1 MKNCLCILAITIGAV
16 NSAIA
21 DTCPDTI
28 NTSGGLYDLRG
39 AINTYQQ
46 TLPAQMKSVIDE
58 DCASYSN
65 SDECEFH
72 KQVSKEILA
81 IAESCLGSPSDKKL
95 ATSNGKE
102 GRRIN
107 NKTKIAY
114 DHAKSDLDT
123 DPWNNSARHDASLV
137 GCPYRYF
144 TDLNLL
150 HQPKVYIC
158 QNGAT
163 LQCSESKHKPKGKLK
178 YEWQV
183 VSANTCIKGANWVD
197 ARAIEQ
203 NSFNIRKANRK

>member
-1 MKNCLCILAITIGAV
+1 MKNRLCILVITIGSV
-16 NSAIA
+16 NFAIA

-28 NTSGGLYDLRG
+28 NTSGGHYDLRG
-39 AINTYQQ
+39 AINTYQR
-46 TLPAQMKSVIDE
+46 TLPSQMKSVIDE

-72 KQVSKEILA
+72 KQEAKEILA
-81 IAESCLGSPSDKKL
+81 IAESCLGSPSKKIS
-95 ATSNGKE
+95 ATSNENE

-107 NKTKIAY
+107 NKTRTAY

-123 DPWNNSARHDASLV
+123 DPWNNSARHDAPLV

-150 HQPKVYIC
+150 HRPKVHIC

-163 LQCSESKHKPKGKLK
+163 LQCGESKHKPKGKIK

-183 VSANTCIKGANWVD
+183 VSDNACIKGANWVD
-197 ARAIEQ
+197 ARTIEQ
-203 NSFNIRKANRK
+203 NSFNIRKANQK